1 MYCLASIKSL
11 SYTNK
16 NISGHSHN
24 LRLHF
29 QWKALCYNTTWLMG
43 CTGGSGELPGPHGAG
58 PAPTKGKVGALSPLA
73 QLHKGVCKEVG
84 LFKTRNTWKCLNT
97 SWRAGSTVK
106 RAEGP
111 DSVPSTYLYKTEQ
124 EMKAVALEWILK
136 ILQLWHICR
145 ARLYFYRDH
154 KCLQKRPL

>member
-111 DSVPSTYLYKTEQ
+111 DSVPSTYMRSSRPSNSSYKGSDTLFWPLRVP
-124 EMKAVALEWILK
+124 A
-136 ILQLWHICR
+136 HIK
-145 ARLYFYRDH
+145 YT
-154 KCLQKRPL
+154 